1 MIPTLAPKLIP
12 VPSISNAQTPLPAAS
27 SEPTQRLLTLAGIGK
42 DYPMLQSGGR
52 RIRTVYELLTGKAVH
67 NHFTALRGIDLALNR
82 GESWGI
88 IGENGAGKS
97 TLMKIIAGV
106 VKPTVGSRQL
116 KGRVAALLELGTG
129 FHPDYTGRENVYL
142 AASLM
147 GWTRAETRER
157 FDAILDFA
165 DIGEHIEQPIK
176 TYSSGMVV
184 RLGFAIST
192 ALTPDILVT
201 DEVLAVGDESFQK
214 KCMRWMDEYRN
225 SGGTLILCSHSMY
238 HIQSLCEKAIWIHHG
253 RAEQHGDCFPVTQA
267 YLAYHEQKNNADSAN
282 HPQVRPNAQ
291 HATHPYLETLTVENN
306 AAIPQTHFKTGDTIA
321 LSGTFYSPDDKPT
334 VLSASVVRIDGTPV
348 FGTFSNERGFIATRI
363 EKNRFGFRFVLQSAP
378 LLPGRYHF
386 RAHTLDQ
393 YGLRLFDTLFE
404 EFTVD
409 GETKDHGFVRL
420 EHTWET
426 TKTDSGA

>member
-1 MIPTLAPKLIP
+1 VSIN
-12 VPSISNAQTPLPAAS
+12 PSTQTADPSSVKPA
-27 SEPTQRLLTLAGIGK
+27 ERLLTLNGIGK

-67 NHFTALRGIDLALNR
+67 NHFTALRDINLTLDR

-106 VKPTVGSRQL
+106 VKPTSGTRAL

-129 FHPDYTGRENVYL
+129 FHPEYTGRENIYL

-225 SGGTLILCSHSMY
+225 NGGTLILCSHSMY

-253 RAEQHGDCFPVTQA
+253 RAEMQGDCFPVTQA
-267 YLAYHEQKNNADSAN
+267 YLAYHEQKNSGAAAQ
-282 HPQVRPNAQ
+282 PRPNAM
-291 HATHPYLETLTVENN
+291 HATHPHLESITVQDQ
-306 AAIPQTHFKTGDTIA
+306 AATPQSHFQTGDTII
-321 LSGTFYSPDDKPT
+321 LSGTFYSPDDTPT

-348 FGTFSNERGFIATRI
+348 FGTFSNESGFVANRI
-363 EKNRFGFRFVLQSAP
+363 EKNRFAFRFVLKAAP

-393 YGLRLFDTLFE
+393 YALRLFDTLFE

-426 TKTDSGA
+426 VEAHHDISRPAK

>member
-1 MIPTLAPKLIP
+1 
-12 VPSISNAQTPLPAAS
+12 
-27 SEPTQRLLTLAGIGK
+27 
-42 DYPMLQSGGR
+42 MLQSSGR
-52 RIRTVYELLTGKAVH
+52 RIRTVYELLAGKAVH
-67 NHFTALRGIDLALNR
+67 NHFTALTGIDLELNR
-82 GESWGI
+82 GESCGI

-106 VKPTVGSRQL
+106 VKPTAGTRQI

-214 KCMRWMDEYRN
+214 KCIRWMDAYRN
-225 SGGTLILCSHSMY
+225 NGGTLILCSHSMY

-253 RAEQHGDCFPVTQA
+253 RAEQYGNCYPVTQA
-267 YLAYHEQKNNADSAN
+267 YLAYHEQKNNVESAK
-282 HPQVRPNAQ
+282 PRPSAQ
-291 HATHPYLETLTVENN
+291 HATNPYLEAIKVGNG
-306 AAIPQTHFKTGDTIA
+306 AASPQTNFQTGDAIV
-321 LSGTFYSPDDKPT
+321 LSGTFYSPDDTPT

-348 FGTFSNERGFIATRI
+348 FGTFSNETGFVANRI
-363 EKNRFGFRFVLQSAP
+363 EKNRFAFRFILRSAP

-404 EFTVD
+404 EFTVE
-409 GETKDHGFVRL
+409 GETKEHGFVRL
-420 EHTWET
+420 EHAWEAGAVTVAVAAAPEEKST
-426 TKTDSGA
+426 TVKPVK

>member
-1 MIPTLAPKLIP
+1 VSIN
-12 VPSISNAQTPLPAAS
+12 PSTQTADPSSVKPA
-27 SEPTQRLLTLAGIGK
+27 ERLLTLNGIGK

-67 NHFTALRGIDLALNR
+67 NHFTALRDINLTLDR

-106 VKPTVGSRQL
+106 VKPTSGTRAL

-129 FHPDYTGRENVYL
+129 FHPEYTGRENIYL

-225 SGGTLILCSHSMY
+225 NGGTLILCSHSMY

-253 RAEQHGDCFPVTQA
+253 RAEMQGDCFPVTQA
-267 YLAYHEQKNNADSAN
+267 YLAYHEQKNSGAAAQ
-282 HPQVRPNAQ
+282 PRPNAM
-291 HATHPYLETLTVENN
+291 HATHPHLESITVQDQ
-306 AAIPQTHFKTGDTIA
+306 AATPQSHFQTGDTMI
-321 LSGTFYSPDDKPT
+321 LSGTFYSPDDTPT

-348 FGTFSNERGFIATRI
+348 FGTFSNESGFVANRI
-363 EKNRFGFRFVLQSAP
+363 EKNRFAFRFVLKAAP

-393 YGLRLFDTLFE
+393 YALRLFDTLFE

-426 TKTDSGA
+426 VEAHHDISRPAK